1 MFSFCFAVKSLYLIG
16 CKMPGVEEAI
26 PLTDD
31 IDKTFKPIFEQVM
44 MIIFCMQDL

>member
-1 MFSFCFAVKSLYLIG
+1 MSG
-16 CKMPGVEEAI
+16 EEEAI

-44 MIIFCMQDL
+44 IIIFCMQNTLIYRNGHNRLMDKRA